1 MDLNKLQTELRN
13 EDSQGIET
21 KSTGQ
26 IISIINSEDQ
36 KVAYAVRESLKDIEK
51 AVDIIYEKVLNGGR
65 LIYIGAGTSGRL
77 GVLDASECPP
87 TYGVSY
93 DLIQGIIAG
102 GDRALRFAAEGAEDD
117 EEAIKDDLE
126 KIKFSNKDV
135 LMGIA
140 ASGRTPYVVSGLK
153 YANEIGAT
161 TVSMSN
167 VKNSLLSQNAKYP
180 IEVIVGPEIVTGSSR
195 MKAGTSQKMVLNMIT
210 TTLMI
215 KLGKIYNGYMVDV
228 RPSNE
233 KLVNRSINIISSTTG
248 LSKEEAKKYLE
259 KSGMDVKLA
268 IIMGLGQ
275 IEKDVAEKLLQENGG
290 NVALVIRNLKEE

>member
-13 EDSQGIET
+13 EESQGIET

-126 KIKFSNKDV
+126 KINFSNKDI

>member
-13 EDSQGIET
+13 EESQGIET

-36 KVAYAVRESLKDIEK
+36 KVAYAVRESLRDIEK

-126 KIKFSNKDV
+126 KINFSNKDV

>member
-1 MDLNKLQTELRN
+1 MDLDKLQTELRN
-13 EDSQGIET
+13 EESQGIET
-21 KSTGQ
+21 KSTGE

-117 EEAIKDDLE
+117 EEAIKDDLK
-126 KIKFSNKDV
+126 KINFSDKDV

-167 VKNSLLSQNAKYP
+167 VKNSLLSQNAQYP

-233 KLVNRSINIISSTTG
+233 KLVNRSINIISSTTEI
-248 LSKEEAKKYLE
+248 SKEDAKKYLE

-268 IIMGLGQ
+268 IIMSLGQ

>member
-1 MDLNKLQTELRN
+1 MDLDKLQTELRN
-13 EDSQGIET
+13 EESQGIET
-21 KSTGQ
+21 KSTGE

-117 EEAIKDDLE
+117 EEAIKDDLK
-126 KIKFSNKDV
+126 KINFSDKDV

-167 VKNSLLSQNAKYP
+167 VKNSLLSQNAQYP
-180 IEVIVGPEIVTGSSR
+180 IEVIVGPEIITGSSR

-248 LSKEEAKKYLE
+248 ISKEDAKKYLE

-268 IIMGLGQ
+268 IIMSLGQ

>member
-1 MDLNKLQTELRN
+1 MDLDKLQTELRN
-13 EDSQGIET
+13 EESQGIET
-21 KSTGQ
+21 KSTGE

-117 EEAIKDDLE
+117 EEAIKDDLK
-126 KIKFSNKDV
+126 KINFSDKDV

-167 VKNSLLSQNAKYP
+167 VKNSLLSQNAQYP

-248 LSKEEAKKYLE
+248 ISKEDAKKYLE

-268 IIMGLGQ
+268 IIMSLGQ

>member
-1 MDLNKLQTELRN
+1 MDLDKLQTELRN
-13 EDSQGIET
+13 EESQGIET
-21 KSTGQ
+21 KSTGE

-117 EEAIKDDLE
+117 EEAIKDDLK
-126 KIKFSNKDV
+126 KINFSDKDV
-135 LMGIA
+135 LIGIA

-167 VKNSLLSQNAKYP
+167 VKNSLLSQNAQYP

-248 LSKEEAKKYLE
+248 ISKEDAKKYLE

-268 IIMGLGQ
+268 IIMSLGQ

>member
-248 LSKEEAKKYLE
+248 ISKEEAKKYLE

-268 IIMGLGQ
+268 IIMSLGQ

>member
-126 KIKFSNKDV
+126 KINFSNKDV

>member
-1 MDLNKLQTELRN
+1 MDLDKLQTELRN
-13 EDSQGIET
+13 EESQGIET
-21 KSTGQ
+21 KSTGE

-117 EEAIKDDLE
+117 EETIKDDLK
-126 KIKFSNKDV
+126 KINFSDKDV

-167 VKNSLLSQNAKYP
+167 VKNSLLSQNAQYP

-248 LSKEEAKKYLE
+248 ISKEDAKKYLE

-268 IIMGLGQ
+268 IIMSLGQ

>member
-13 EDSQGIET
+13 EESQGIET

-126 KIKFSNKDV
+126 KINFSNKDV

>member
-13 EDSQGIET
+13 EESQGIET

-36 KVAYAVRESLKDIEK
+36 KVAYAVRESLRDIEK

-117 EEAIKDDLE
+117 EEAIKDDLK
-126 KIKFSNKDV
+126 KINFSDKDV

-167 VKNSLLSQNAKYP
+167 VKNSLLSQNAQYP

-248 LSKEEAKKYLE
+248 ISKEDAKKYLE

-268 IIMGLGQ
+268 IIMSLGQ

>member
-1 MDLNKLQTELRN
+1 MDLDKLQTELRN
-13 EDSQGIET
+13 EESQGIET
-21 KSTGQ
+21 KSTGE

-117 EEAIKDDLE
+117 EEAIKDDLK
-126 KIKFSNKDV
+126 KINFSDKDV

-167 VKNSLLSQNAKYP
+167 VKNSLLSQNAQYP

-248 LSKEEAKKYLE
+248 ISKEEAKKYLE

-268 IIMGLGQ
+268 IIMSLGQ

>member
-13 EDSQGIET
+13 EESQGIET

-36 KVAYAVRESLKDIEK
+36 KVAYAVRESLRDIEK

-126 KIKFSNKDV
+126 KINFSNKDV

-167 VKNSLLSQNAKYP
+167 VKNSILSQNAKYP

>member
-1 MDLNKLQTELRN
+1 MDLDKLQTELRN
-13 EDSQGIET
+13 EESQGIET
-21 KSTGQ
+21 KSTGE

-117 EEAIKDDLE
+117 EEAIKDDLK
-126 KIKFSNKDV
+126 KINFSDKDV

-167 VKNSLLSQNAKYP
+167 VKNSLLSQNAQYP

-248 LSKEEAKKYLE
+248 ISKEDAKKYLE
-259 KSGMDVKLA
+259 KSGMDVKLD
-268 IIMGLGQ
+268 IIMSLGQ
-275 IEKDVAEKLLQENGG
+275 MEKDVAEKLLQENGG